1 MLETI
6 LTERHLALFGAIM
19 QCFAH
24 YELTIEHAIG
34 GLLQSDRIAMLMR
47 HLDLVGKCENL
58 SEENMRNVCLVLSV
72 VAGCLMFTSARA
84 QQTNATSED
93 VQKGHYLTV
102 LMCSSCHVIGPDQT
116 IEPVLQPPAPSF
128 ISIAQRKTISP
139 QEIQS
144 FLATTHRGISNPAG
158 MPNPDLTDF
167 QMRQVEAYLLG
178 LRNHLS
184 AKPTVRQPSAA
195 AAGSC
200 HAEITRLE
208 SVLNKARASGQIVG
222 TAPESTAARLHRQ
235 PTLQSV
241 EQATNETQKSVETAL
256 AFGRKLEAEGLDA
269 ECAVMLQK
277 VEPPSGPR

>member
-1 MLETI
+1 
-6 LTERHLALFGAIM
+6 
-19 QCFAH
+19 
-24 YELTIEHAIG
+24 
-34 GLLQSDRIAMLMR
+34 MR
-47 HLDLVGKCENL
+47 K
-58 SEENMRNVCLVLSV
+58 VCLVFSV
-72 VAGCLMFTSARA
+72 VAACLMFTYARA
-84 QQTNATSED
+84 QQTDAGSED

-102 LMCSSCHVIGPDQT
+102 LMCSSCHVIGPDQST
-116 IEPVLQPPAPSF
+116 EPVLQPPAPSF
-128 ISIAQRKTISP
+128 VSIAQRKTISF

-184 AKPTVRQPSAA
+184 AKPTARQPAAA

-208 SVLNKARASGQIVG
+208 SLLNKARASGQIVG

-269 ECAVMLQK
+269 ECATMLQK
-277 VEPPSGPR
+277 VETPSAPR